1 MSDPFSHLVGG
12 VRKKSRLSKAQAIEI
27 AEKVFASLGG
37 KGKYL
42 LYASYDG
49 VFWCV
54 DVLSGEEDIPE
65 IKIVD
70 ETGEVVPQHIL
81 RKEREAAMKAH
92 LEKINAAN
100 LTIEQVVEIVSEHL
114 VRSGYA
120 EFEVDVSGIGDGI
133 WIAFVLAV
141 VSGEDIRFMR
151 YVDDLNGGIL
161 YYPNRDAEQGPL
173 L

>member
-1 MSDPFSHLVGG
+1 MSDPFSHLVEG

-114 VRSGYA
+114 VRVGNV
-120 EFEVDVSGIGDGI
+120 EIEVDVAAVDDGI
-133 WIAFVLAV
+133 WLTFVNTV
-141 VSGEDIRFMR
+141 FNGEDASFIL
-151 YVDDLNGGIL
+151 YVDDLNGEIL
-161 YYPNRDAEQGPL
+161 YYPNRDVEQGPIL
-173 L
+173 